1 MMVRSLPLL
10 YRLTAGI
17 LFGILFFYV
26 LIVGRNFFIPI
37 SFSILFA
44 FLIFPVARF
53 FEKRARFPRIVA
65 NLVSIIL
72 GIVVIASV
80 IFLVYKQTSTF
91 FDDLPQ
97 LRQKALNNFLSIE
110 KFIEAQ
116 FNVSVA
122 QQDTWL
128 RDQISNFFE
137 SGGEYFRDLFT
148 ATTGSLVRTGIIPV
162 YVFFLLYYRNKFK
175 TFILQLV
182 PPAEHQRT
190 NKILLEISSVT
201 QRYMS
206 GIVIVVAILCIINSI
221 GLTIVGVQY
230 ALLLGILSALMN
242 FIPYFGTLIGGAIP
256 LLVSLVLEDSPQYAL
271 GVIILFLI
279 IQFTENNIL
288 TPNIVGFN
296 VRINPL
302 FTIITIY
309 VGGLVWGL
317 AGMFIFLPFV
327 AMIKILFDHITPL
340 QPYAYLMG
348 TEGTERHSL
357 SWEKIRG
364 IFRKKETAEHKN

>member
-1 MMVRSLPLL
+1 M